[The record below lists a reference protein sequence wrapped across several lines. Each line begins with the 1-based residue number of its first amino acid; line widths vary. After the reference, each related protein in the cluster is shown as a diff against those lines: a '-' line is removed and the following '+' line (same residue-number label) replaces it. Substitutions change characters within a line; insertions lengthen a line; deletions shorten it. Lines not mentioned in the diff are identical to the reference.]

1 MASTVAGTSLAVPSS
16 QRSNFRIQISIA
28 LMLALGIASFFWL
41 DSRYPALLKKLH
53 SGTAIKTSGVLS
65 FDAKLPV
72 APPMP
77 LATRIERTT
86 INWMWTNR
94 VGMTFS
100 LFFGAAVLTLLPLL
114 PRRRFRSP
122 AANTALGAI
131 TGVPLGVC
139 ANCVAPIGQSLYEG
153 GASSTTVLATM
164 ISSPML
170 NVVVLTMVFA
180 LFPPGVALLRVAVP
194 LVLLAMVPWLV
205 GQTKPVEVQCQV
217 PSAGWLVPATGT
229 VKQYLKNLARLAATT
244 IPFMI
249 LAALLGAIVAE
260 LIPSH
265 AREFSG
271 YRARRPRRSIS
282 SGTDGIRCRR
292 RFHSDDARRADAL
305 CRHFALHTGSVQ
317 CLSDADRRT
326 NDVMENIRPG
336 VCGGYGAGHC
346 RWTRDGTHVGFQP
359 TVNEAASLMKLQR
372 LQSPS
377 LRNLQRIAQ
386 RRQRLAPQVSAG

>member
-1 MASTVAGTSLAVPSS
+1 MASTVAGTSLAVPSVE
-16 QRSNFRIQISIA
+16 RTNFRIQISIA
-28 LMLALGIASFFWL
+28 LILALGIASLFWI

-72 APPMP
+72 TPQMP
-77 LATRIERTT
+77 LGTRIGRTAV
-86 INWMWTNR
+86 NWVWTNR

-114 PRRRFRSP
+114 PRRRFRSA

-153 GASSTTVLATM
+153 GASSMTVLATM
-164 ISSPML
+164 ISSPMM

-180 LFPPGVALLRVAVP
+180 LFPPGVALMRVAVP

-205 GQTKPVEVQCQV
+205 GGTRAVEVQCQV

-229 VKQYLKNLARLAATT
+229 VKQYLKNLVRLAATT

-265 AREFSG
+265 A
-271 YRARRPRRSIS
+271 I
-282 SGTDGIRCRR
+282 
-292 RFHSDDARRADAL
+292 
-305 CRHFALHTGSVQ
+305 
-317 CLSDADRRT
+317 
-326 NDVMENIRPG
+326 
-336 VCGGYGAGHC
+336 
-346 RWTRDGTHVGFQP
+346 P
-359 TVNEAASLMKLQR
+359 T
-372 LQSPS
+372 
-377 LRNLQRIAQ
+377 
-386 RRQRLAPQVSAG
+386 QVSFPGIVLVALAGAFLPVPMAFDVAAAFILMTRGVPMPYVVTLLCTLGAFSVYPMLIVGRTMSWKTSARVFAAVIALGIVAGVATALV

>member
-1 MASTVAGTSLAVPSS
+1 
-16 QRSNFRIQISIA
+16 
-28 LMLALGIASFFWL
+28 MLALGIASFFWL

-53 SGTAIKTSGVLS
+53 NGTAIKTSGVLS

-72 APPMP
+72 TAEMP
-77 LATRIERTT
+77 LPTRIERTT

-217 PSAGWLVPATGT
+217 LSAGWLVQATGT

-265 AREFSG
+265 AI
-271 YRARRPRRSIS
+271 P
-282 SGTDGIRCRR
+282 
-292 RFHSDDARRADAL
+292 
-305 CRHFALHTGSVQ
+305 
-317 CLSDADRRT
+317 
-326 NDVMENIRPG
+326 
-336 VCGGYGAGHC
+336 
-346 RWTRDGTHVGFQP
+346 THVSFLGIVLVALAGAFLP
-359 TVNEAASLMKLQR
+359 VPMAFDVAAAFILMTRGVPMPYVVTLLCTLGAFSVYPMLIVGRTMSWRTSAR
-372 LQSPS
+372 LFAAVMA
-377 LRNLQRIAQ
+377 LGI
-386 RRQRLAPQVSAG
+386 VAGVATELM